1 MFAFNHENKGDE
13 VKRIISRAGIIA
25 GLAWGSVTGAG
36 LAGELTVDG
45 NMVVKTNLVVNGQ
58 LSSGVLALTNLT
70 IVGEA
75 VIQRAVIQHLPPQGD
90 LGMGP
95 DPNGVAH

>member
-1 MFAFNHENKGDE
+1 MN
-13 VKRIISRAGIIA
+13 RRISRIGIMV
-25 GLAWGSVTGAG
+25 GMAWVSATGHG
-36 LAGELTVDG
+36 QAGELTVDG

-58 LSSGVLALTNLT
+58 LSSGVLAISNLA
-70 IVGEA
+70 ISGEA

-95 DPNGVAH
+95 YTNGVGH